1 MVVTNQSHWFFLP
14 PKTKQQ
20 NIDLFYNKYN
30 NITNKL
36 QTQSK
41 KGKHKKKKRNWR
53 QSHGPKKRHMTGL
66 FSTPTYT
73 MTKTVSN

>member
-41 KGKHKKKKRNWR
+41 KGKHKKRRGIDVSLMVRKKDTW
-53 QSHGPKKRHMTGL
+53 Q
-66 FSTPTYT
+66 
-73 MTKTVSN
+73 VSFFLHYDKDSI